1 MLKKRIIPLICL
13 IIVSVAAAVLSLLM
27 LHRGGS
33 EHTEPSLQE
42 VYDEI
47 NAARAAVRRIKTPET
62 AKYFISGAP
71 EVIYDIQNCIISH
84 EDNQIKV
91 ILNYLNDDRLKVL
104 KKVFPYD
111 CIVYEREQ
119 HPAAPA

>member
-1 MLKKRIIPLICL
+1 MLKKRIIPLVCL
-13 IIVSVAAAVLSLLM
+13 IIFSAAVISLLM

-33 EHTEPSLQE
+33 ERTEPSLQE

-62 AKYFISGAP
+62 AKYFVSGAP
-71 EVIYDIQNCIISH
+71 EVIYDIQNCVISH
-84 EDNQIKV
+84 EDNQIRV
-91 ILNYLNDDRLKVL
+91 ILNYLNDSRLKIL

-111 CIVYEREQ
+111 YIVYEREQ
-119 HPAAPA
+119 HPATPD

>member
-13 IIVSVAAAVLSLLM
+13 IILSAAVISLLM

-33 EHTEPSLQE
+33 ERTEPTLQE

-47 NAARAAVRRIKTPET
+47 NAARSAVRRLKTPET

-91 ILNYLNDDRLKVL
+91 ILNYLNDSRLKIL

-119 HPAAPA
+119 HPATPA

>member
-13 IIVSVAAAVLSLLM
+13 IILSAAVISLLM

-33 EHTEPSLQE
+33 ERTEPTLQE

-47 NAARAAVRRIKTPET
+47 NAARSAVRRLKTPET

-84 EDNQIKV
+84 EDNQIRV
-91 ILNYLNDDRLKVL
+91 ILNYLNDSRLKIL

-119 HPAAPA
+119 HPATPA

>member
-13 IIVSVAAAVLSLLM
+13 IIVSAAVISLLM

-33 EHTEPSLQE
+33 ERTEPSLHD

-62 AKYFISGAP
+62 AKYFVSGAP
-71 EVIYDIQNCIISH
+71 EAIYAIQNCVISY
-84 EDNQIKV
+84 EDNQIRV
-91 ILNYLNDDRLKVL
+91 ILNYLNDGRLKIL
-104 KKVFPYD
+104 KKVFPYE
-111 CIVYEREQ
+111 CIVYEGEQ
-119 HPAAPA
+119 HPAAPT

>member
-1 MLKKRIIPLICL
+1 MLEKRIIPLICL
-13 IIVSVAAAVLSLLM
+13 LVVAVAVLSLLM

-33 EHTEPSLQE
+33 EPTEPSLQE

-62 AKYFISGAP
+62 AKYFVSGAP
-71 EVIYDIQNCIISH
+71 EAIYAIQNCIISH
-84 EDNQIKV
+84 EDNQIRV
-91 ILNYLNDDRLKVL
+91 IPNYLNDGRLKIL

-111 CIVYEREQ
+111 CIVYEGEQ
-119 HPAAPA
+119 HPATPA

>member
-1 MLKKRIIPLICL
+1 MLKKRIIPLFCL
-13 IIVSVAAAVLSLLM
+13 IIVSVAVLSLLM

-33 EHTEPSLQE
+33 ERTEPSLQE
-42 VYDEI
+42 IYDEI
-47 NAARAAVRRIKTPET
+47 NAARAAVRQPETPET
-62 AKYFISGAP
+62 AKYFVSGAP
-71 EVIYDIQNCIISH
+71 AVIYDIQNCVISH
-84 EDNQIKV
+84 ENNQIRV
-91 ILNYLNDDRLKVL
+91 ILNYLNDSRLKIL

>member
-13 IIVSVAAAVLSLLM
+13 IVVAAAVLSLLM
-27 LHRGGS
+27 LRCGGS
-33 EHTEPSLQE
+33 ERTEPSLQE

-62 AKYFISGAP
+62 AKYFVSGAP
-71 EVIYDIQNCIISH
+71 EAIHAIQNCVISH

-91 ILNYLNDDRLKVL
+91 ILNYLNDSRLKIL

>member
-1 MLKKRIIPLICL
+1 KKRIIPLICL
-13 IIVSVAAAVLSLLM
+13 IIVSVAVLSLLM
-27 LHRGGS
+27 LNCGES

-47 NAARAAVRRIKTPET
+47 NAARSAVRRLKTPET
-62 AKYFISGAP
+62 EKYFVSGAP
-71 EVIYDIQNCIISH
+71 EAIYAIQNCVISY

-91 ILNYLNDDRLKVL
+91 ILNYLNDGRLKIL

-111 CIVYEREQ
+111 CIVYEGEQ
-119 HPAAPA
+119 HPAAPT

>member
-1 MLKKRIIPLICL
+1 MLEKRIIPLICL
-13 IIVSVAAAVLSLLM
+13 LVVAVAVLSLLM

-33 EHTEPSLQE
+33 EPTEPSLQE

-62 AKYFISGAP
+62 AKYFVSGAP
-71 EVIYDIQNCIISH
+71 EAIYAIQNCIISH
-84 EDNQIKV
+84 EDNQIRV
-91 ILNYLNDDRLKVL
+91 ILNYLNDGRLKIL

-111 CIVYEREQ
+111 CIVYEGEQ
-119 HPAAPA
+119 HPATPA